1 MMFTIDLLKGAGLPK
16 KSRPVVV
23 AMAMIPLL
31 IPLMGTVVLAAC
43 WQHNRTLMQTQQK
56 IINDNQIKINAS
68 ADDLACYTRANAK
81 ILTLRQQLEDVDM
94 GLQYRVQISDILR
107 ALTESLPD
115 NLVLTRLDMNRMDQQ
130 KKETDKATGNV
141 RQTLV
146 IQRKLR
152 VEVGGVLQDQTDVS
166 ADEYIQ
172 KLRSCEN
179 LKGLVESIQ
188 IVARNNGSLDGQ
200 NCAFYEIECLLKE
213 QN

>member
-1 MMFTIDLLKGAGLPK
+1 
-16 KSRPVVV
+16 
-23 AMAMIPLL
+23 
-31 IPLMGTVVLAAC
+31 
-43 WQHNRTLMQTQQK
+43 
-56 IINDNQIKINAS
+56 
-68 ADDLACYTRANAK
+68 
-81 ILTLRQQLEDVDM
+81 M

>member
-16 KSRPVVV
+16 KSRPIVV
-23 AMAMIPLL
+23 AIAMVPLL

-56 IINDNQIKINAS
+56 IIDDNQVKINAS
-68 ADDLACYTRANAK
+68 ADDLTYYTQANSRIFA
-81 ILTLRQQLEDVDM
+81 LRQQLEDVDL
-94 GLQYRVQISDILR
+94 GLQYRIQISDILK

-115 NLVLTRLDMNRMDQQ
+115 NLVLTRLDLNRTDQQ
-130 KKETDKATGNV
+130 KKETDQATGNV
-141 RQTLV
+141 KQTLV

-152 VEVGGVLQDQTDVS
+152 LEVGGVFQDQIDAS
-166 ADEYIQ
+166 AEEYIQ
-172 KLRSCEN
+172 KLRSN
-179 LKGLVESIQ
+179 ESLSDTIETIQ
-188 IVARNNGSLDGQ
+188 IVARNNGHLDGQ